1 MENSTLKKLIM
12 KSLFDSCL
20 IFETETEI
28 QKANGEVFHPSTMS
42 MSKELRSTIKYKWS
56 RGL

>member
-1 MENSTLKKLIM
+1 M